1 MDLSN
6 YIIAFNEECKQEDNY
21 CKVKNYIENLLAL
34 DEKFIMV
41 QLRDIWENMREKR
54 VFIKFTKGIWSKQEV
69 GLL

>member
-1 MDLSN
+1 MLHIFLFACHGRALTGKSPEHTLGKRISLMDLSN

-41 QLRDIWENMREKR
+41 
-54 VFIKFTKGIWSKQEV
+54 
-69 GLL
+69 